1 MFVWVG
7 ITEEVSEESRG
18 VLCDRN
24 TLLVTK
30 HYLREGE
37 DFERVWR
44 EDVRGKGRGG
54 RGKGV
59 HRLRGERFY
68 WVWTTIIII
77 LYTLICTYKTWTATS
92 TRTWNNENSK
102 RILGVRIKTQVSY
115 LMDVAPM
122 AISIALFPNENLLLR
137 EDFNSVDL
145 CIGALELEL

>member
-1 MFVWVG
+1 M
-7 ITEEVSEESRG
+7 SKESRG

-59 HRLRGERFY
+59 H
-68 WVWTTIIII
+68 
-77 LYTLICTYKTWTATS
+77 
-92 TRTWNNENSK
+92 
-102 RILGVRIKTQVSY
+102 
-115 LMDVAPM
+115 
-122 AISIALFPNENLLLR
+122 
-137 EDFNSVDL
+137 
-145 CIGALELEL
+145 